1 MKSFYLPAAVIAA
14 LCLAYLATGED
25 RFVLFLVVM
34 GFFYLLA
41 IIAAFSPTV
50 RKLYM
55 PIGPRTDVRY
65 MTRLELL
72 RSSVTFAGLGL
83 GSMVVMI
90 LAASILPKLGDK
102 VAGSPVTLGIFF
114 VAFVLTAIWFVGG
127 VYLLIRGL
135 LRRRDYD
142 PRAVYERDQ
151 AMLAQRNKEDNPDE

>member
-1 MKSFYLPAAVIAA
+1 MKSFYLTAAVIAT
-14 LCLAYLATGED
+14 LCLAYLATGENH
-25 RFVLFLVVM
+25 FVLLLAAL

-41 IIAAFSPTV
+41 IIAAFSPPV
-50 RKLYM
+50 RRLYS
-55 PIGPRTDVRY
+55 PIGPRTDTRY

-83 GSMVVMI
+83 GSMVIMI
-90 LAASILPKLGDK
+90 LAASILPKLGDE

-151 AMLAQRNKEDNPDE
+151 AKLARRESEDEHE